1 MFAVSS
7 SSSHTGI
14 DSVWML
20 RPYFFLYTYYYAMSW
35 PFSSALKGRC
45 HGSSSTS
52 TPASALRDELCRH
65 LLKWPFCL
73 LLCYARMPHS
83 LIFTGTLL
91 IYIKYIIL
99 HRVFSQ
105 GEFWQS
111 LLLELLVVFQN
122 NSTYLPE
129 SIYSN
134 FSVTRGP
141 ALGEKNVL

>member
-1 MFAVSS
+1 MDAAALLLLVY
-7 SSSHTGI
+7 
-14 DSVWML
+14 L
-20 RPYFFLYTYYYAMSW
+20 LLCYAMSW

-91 IYIKYIIL
+91 IYIKHIIL

-111 LLLELLVVFQN
+111 VLQVVFQN
-122 NSTYLPE
+122 DSTYLPE
-129 SIYSN
+129 PIYSN
-134 FSVTRGP
+134 LSVTGGA
-141 ALGEKNVL
+141 ALGEKNVVL

>member
-1 MFAVSS
+1 MDAAALLLLVY
-7 SSSHTGI
+7 
-14 DSVWML
+14 L
-20 RPYFFLYTYYYAMSW
+20 LLCYAMSW

-91 IYIKYIIL
+91 IYIKYIML

-111 LLLELLVVFQN
+111 VLQVVFQN
-122 NSTYLPE
+122 DSTYLPE
-129 SIYSN
+129 PIYSN
-134 FSVTRGP
+134 LSVTRGA
-141 ALGEKNVL
+141 ALCEKNVL